1 MSDVTEIYICKDGQ
15 KLKDGKLEYSSQ
27 VENKEQ
33 AEAEADARRRC
44 SQDTTIARIA
54 YYKVSPEDKFTNF
67 FTYDNPEAARQK
79 RTSAAASAR
88 AARARAR
95 KTRNVNKSIWA
106 RLRAVFEE
114 S

>member
-15 KLKDGKLEYSSQ
+15 KLRDGKLEYSSH
-27 VENKEQ
+27 VENKDQ
-33 AEAEADARRRC
+33 AEADAKRRC
-44 SQDTTIARIA
+44 SQDATIAKIA
-54 YYKVSPEDKFTNF
+54 YYRVSPADKFTNF

-79 RTSAAASAR
+79 RLSAAGPAR

-95 KTRNVNKSIWA
+95 KARKVNNSMWA
-106 RLRAVFEE
+106 RLRSFFEE

>member
-33 AEAEADARRRC
+33 AEADARRRC
-44 SQDTTIARIA
+44 SQDTTIA